1 MDKGEMKAGAAR
13 VAINL
18 EDVLPF
24 DGFDALR
31 HEIFA
36 RAFVVEGMGRRACI
50 LSLEVTSIAP
60 ALLVDLREVVKD
72 VSNCDGAFS
81 WVVPTHTFSAP
92 HVRTPG
98 HLADTDARDRNER
111 YRAALIA
118 ATRAAVEQAVA
129 GIRSVT
135 LASAEGYCPVNVN
148 RDIETPAGWWLGVDP
163 KGFADHAM
171 PVLVARD
178 AEDGLVAMLA
188 TADVQSS
195 VLDGSHDSQGKRLV
209 SGDLFGFAAMALERE
224 LGGVVLLLPG
234 AAGDQSPAERAL
246 TVAFDST
253 GAKQTLDAHES
264 GYRML
269 HRQGRAM
276 SDALIEAVRAARE
289 DDAIGVDARTVDVL
303 LPAQTR
309 ADFCSLAPH
318 RTYEFHAAGEQR
330 TRVYLLRLGNV
341 EFVGIQPEVSSSFGA
356 AVRAARFCPVLF
368 ATLVNGGQKYL
379 PAPDA
384 YEKITYEAMNSGFAA
399 GSHERLLQTILAALN
414 AA

>member
-118 ATRAAVEQAVA
+118 ATRAAVGQAVA

-178 AEDGLVAMLA
+178 AEGGLVAMLA

-234 AAGDQSPAERAL
+234 AAGDQSPAERAV
-246 TVAFDST
+246 TVAFGST

-269 HRQGRAM
+269 HR
-276 SDALIEAVRAARE
+276 
-289 DDAIGVDARTVDVL
+289 
-303 LPAQTR
+303 
-309 ADFCSLAPH
+309 
-318 RTYEFHAAGEQR
+318 
-330 TRVYLLRLGNV
+330 
-341 EFVGIQPEVSSSFGA
+341 
-356 AVRAARFCPVLF
+356 
-368 ATLVNGGQKYL
+368 
-379 PAPDA
+379 
-384 YEKITYEAMNSGFAA
+384 
-399 GSHERLLQTILAALN
+399 
-414 AA
+414 